1 VNVSTPATAAARP
14 SVTPGRIRIKEYESI
29 YILRSDVDAET
40 AERIQSRVGDAI
52 EREQGKIVKVEAW
65 GRRRLAYPIGKQRR
79 GVYVYVKY
87 VGGGGLV
94 AEIERNLKLQ
104 DAVMKFMTVQTSDEV
119 DLAAL
124 KIDPEEAKLG
134 KFELPPETEPEESR
148 EKQLGLVDLGPDAPR
163 SMHRREEGEEY
174 GDEERE
180 EEGGAGSER
189 EGGGGGAG
197 GGGASGGGASGGGG
211 AAGGGAGGGETTEG
225 GSGEE
230 R

>member
-14 SVTPGRIRIKEYESI
+14 SVTPGRIRIKEYETI

-40 AERIQSRVGDAI
+40 AERIQARVGDAI
-52 EREQGKIVKVEAW
+52 EREQGKTVKVEAW

-94 AEIERNLKLQ
+94 AEVERNLKLQ

-124 KIDPEEAKLG
+124 QIDPEEAKLG

-163 SMHRREEGEEY
+163 SMHRRDEGDEY
-174 GDEERE
+174 ADEERE
-180 EEGGAGSER
+180 REGEEGSGSER
-189 EGGGGGAG
+189 EGREGGTGGAG
-197 GGGASGGGASGGGG
+197 GTGGTGGAGGT
-211 AAGGGAGGGETTEG
+211 GGGETTEG

>member
-14 SVTPGRIRIKEYESI
+14 SVAPGRIRIKEYETI

-40 AERIQSRVGDAI
+40 AERIQSRASDAI
-52 EREQGKIVKVEAW
+52 EREQGKIVKVESW

-94 AEIERNLKLQ
+94 AEVERNLKLQ
-104 DAVMKFMTVQTSDEV
+104 DAVMKFMTVQTNDEV

-163 SMHRREEGEEY
+163 SMSRRDEGDEY
-174 GDEERE
+174 ADEERE
-180 EEGGAGSER
+180 EGEGSGSRGDR
-189 EGGGGGAG
+189 EGAPGGGEAG
-197 GGGASGGGASGGGG
+197 GGGAEGGSSGSGS
-211 AAGGGAGGGETTEG
+211 

-230 R
+230 K

>member
-1 VNVSTPATAAARP
+1 MNVSTPATAAARP
-14 SVTPGRIRIKEYESI
+14 SVTSGRIRIKEYETI
-29 YILRSDVDAET
+29 YVLRSDVDAET

-52 EREQGKIVKVEAW
+52 EREQGKIVKVESW

-163 SMHRREEGEEY
+163 SMSRRDEGDEY
-174 GDEERE
+174 ADEERE
-180 EEGGAGSER
+180 EEGAARSDR
-189 EGGGGGAG
+189 EGGA
-197 GGGASGGGASGGGG
+197 G
-211 AAGGGAGGGETTEG
+211 AAGGGEGGAEG
-225 GSGEE
+225 GSSGSGEE
-230 R
+230 K

>member
-1 VNVSTPATAAARP
+1 MNVSTPATTAARP
-14 SVTPGRIRIKEYESI
+14 SVAPGRVRIKEYETI
-29 YILRSDVDAET
+29 YILRSDVDAES
-40 AERIQSRVGDAI
+40 AERVQSRVGDAI

-94 AEIERNLKLQ
+94 AEVERNLKLQ

-148 EKQLGLVDLGPDAPR
+148 EKQLGLIDLSEAPR
-163 SMHRREEGEEY
+163 SMHRREDGEEF
-174 GDEERE
+174 GDEERGGE
-180 EEGGAGSER
+180 DEGAGRGDRDRDRDRDREGGEGGGEGGA
-189 EGGGGGAG
+189 EGG
-197 GGGASGGGASGGGG
+197 
-211 AAGGGAGGGETTEG
+211 AGGGAGGTG
-225 GSGEE
+225 GAGGEE
-230 R
+230 K

>member
-1 VNVSTPATAAARP
+1 MNVSTPATAAARP
-14 SVTPGRIRIKEYESI
+14 SAMPGRIRIKEYETI

-52 EREQGKIVKVEAW
+52 EREQGKTVKVEAW

-94 AEIERNLKLQ
+94 AEVERNLKLQ

-163 SMHRREEGEEY
+163 MHRRDEGEEY
-174 GDEERE
+174 GDEGGERE
-180 EEGGAGSER
+180 EEGAARSER
-189 EGGGGGAG
+189 EGGGGAGEAG
-197 GGGASGGGASGGGG
+197 GTE
-211 AAGGGAGGGETTEG
+211 AGGS

-230 R
+230 K

>member
-1 VNVSTPATAAARP
+1 VNVSTPTTAAARP
-14 SVTPGRIRIKEYESI
+14 SVTPARIRIKEYETI
-29 YILRSDVDAET
+29 YVLRSDVDAET

-94 AEIERNLKLQ
+94 AEVERNLKLQ
-104 DAVMKFMTVQTSDEV
+104 DAVMKFMTVQTNDEV

-124 KIDPEEAKLG
+124 QIDPEEAKLG

-163 SMHRREEGEEY
+163 SMSRRDE
-174 GDEERE
+174 GDEFADEGERE
-180 EEGGAGSER
+180 EEGAARSDRPE
-189 EGGGGGAG
+189 GGAG
-197 GGGASGGGASGGGG
+197 GAGAE
-211 AAGGGAGGGETTEG
+211 GGGEG
-225 GSGEE
+225 GSSGEE
-230 R
+230 K

>member
-1 VNVSTPATAAARP
+1 MNVSTPTTAAARP
-14 SVTPGRIRIKEYESI
+14 SVTPGRIRIKEYETI
-29 YILRSDVDAET
+29 YVLRSDVDAET

-52 EREQGKIVKVEAW
+52 EREQGKTVKVEAW

-94 AEIERNLKLQ
+94 AEVERNLKLQ

-134 KFELPPETEPEESR
+134 KFELPPETEPEETR

-163 SMHRREEGEEY
+163 SMHRRDEGDEF
-174 GDEERE
+174 GDEERGE
-180 EEGGAGSER
+180 EEGATRSDR
-189 EGGGGGAG
+189 EGGGEG
-197 GGGASGGGASGGGG
+197 GGESTEGG
-211 AAGGGAGGGETTEG
+211 AAGGG
-225 GSGEE
+225 EE
-230 R
+230 K

>member
-1 VNVSTPATAAARP
+1 VNVSTPTTAAARP
-14 SVTPGRIRIKEYESI
+14 SVTPGRVRIKEYETI
-29 YILRSDVDAET
+29 YVLRSDVDAET

-94 AEIERNLKLQ
+94 AEVERNLKLQ
-104 DAVMKFMTVQTSDEV
+104 DAVMKFMTVQTNDEV

-124 KIDPEEAKLG
+124 QIDPEEAKLG

-148 EKQLGLVDLGPDAPR
+148 EKQLGLVDFGPDAKGH
-163 SMHRREEGEEY
+163 HRAPD
-174 GDEERE
+174 GDDDF
-180 EEGGAGSER
+180 GD
-189 EGGGGGAG
+189 EGGGGDEPSSVKGD
-197 GGGASGGGASGGGG
+197 
-211 AAGGGAGGGETTEG
+211 ER
-225 GSGEE
+225 GEE
-230 R
+230 EK